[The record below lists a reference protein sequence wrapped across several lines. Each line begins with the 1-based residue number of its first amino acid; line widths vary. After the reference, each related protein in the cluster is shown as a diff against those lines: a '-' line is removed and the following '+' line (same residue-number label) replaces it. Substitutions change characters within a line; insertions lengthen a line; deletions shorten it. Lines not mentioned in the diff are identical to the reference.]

1 MKNKFRLI
9 RIKKFFKKRIISIS
23 VLAGLAILMVNICFL
38 SILYGAISTMINISG
53 EGRVVSE
60 SSLTLSLSDYSKIK
74 ITPTGY
80 YSLESDNETS
90 YTGLYIITG
99 SSTSDTPLFIFNDTS
114 SGGYNGAVFNIK
126 LVDATIK
133 GKTWCTSILIQ
144 GDCSS
149 VVNIETEGTCQSIGY
164 NHAGIVCD
172 SSNTVLNLNV
182 LSGSLRLA
190 SAYSGMTSLAVR
202 GFKSFNF
209 NGKAMTLNSNDEY
222 IAATFNADGTIN

>member
-60 SSLTLSLSDYSKIK
+60 SSLTLSLSDYSQIK

-80 YSLESDNETS
+80 SLSGGSEIS
-90 YTGLYIITG
+90 YTGPYIITG
-99 SSTSDTPLFIFNDTS
+99 SSTSYTPLFIFNDTS

-126 LVDATIK
+126 LVDATIT
-133 GKTWCTSILIQ
+133 GKTWCTATVIE

>member
-80 YSLESDNETS
+80 SLSGGSEIS
-90 YTGLYIITG
+90 YTGPYIITG
-99 SSTSDTPLFIFNDTS
+99 SRTSDTPLFIFNDTS

-133 GKTWCTSILIQ
+133 GKTWCTAIFIQ

-164 NHAGIVCD
+164 NHAGIVCQ

>member
-80 YSLESDNETS
+80 SLSGGSEIS
-90 YTGLYIITG
+90 YTGPYIITG
-99 SSTSDTPLFIFNDTS
+99 SRTSDTPLFIFNDAS

-209 NGKAMTLNSNDEY
+209 NGKAMTLNSNAEY

>member
-60 SSLTLSLSDYSKIK
+60 SSLTLSLSDYSQIK

-80 YSLESDNETS
+80 SLSGGSEIS
-90 YTGLYIITG
+90 YTGPYIITG
-99 SSTSDTPLFIFNDTS
+99 SRTSDTPLFIFNDAS

-164 NHAGIVCD
+164 NHAGIVCQ

>member
-60 SSLTLSLSDYSKIK
+60 SSLTLSLTDYSQIK

-80 YSLESDNETS
+80 SLSGGSEIS
-90 YTGLYIITG
+90 YTGPYIIIG
-99 SSTSDTPLFIFNDTS
+99 SRTSDTPLFIFNDAS

-126 LVDATIK
+126 
-133 GKTWCTSILIQ
+133 
-144 GDCSS
+144 
-149 VVNIETEGTCQSIGY
+149 Y
-164 NHAGIVCD
+164 
-172 SSNTVLNLNV
+172 
-182 LSGSLRLA
+182 
-190 SAYSGMTSLAVR
+190 
-202 GFKSFNF
+202 
-209 NGKAMTLNSNDEY
+209 
-222 IAATFNADGTIN
+222 